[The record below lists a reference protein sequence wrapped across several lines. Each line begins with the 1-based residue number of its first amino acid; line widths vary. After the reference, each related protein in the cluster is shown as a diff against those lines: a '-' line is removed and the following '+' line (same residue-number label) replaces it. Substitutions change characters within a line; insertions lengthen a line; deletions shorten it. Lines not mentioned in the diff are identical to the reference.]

1 MTTVTIPQSNL
12 EALTELV
19 DHFEDRAG
27 FFAGCIQDYDRSG
40 QSGMAALFRG
50 KAEAYE
56 TAHDLLVEA
65 LRLKA

>member
-27 FFAGCIQDYDRSG
+27 FFAGCVQDYDRVG
-40 QSGMAALFRG
+40 QSRLAGMYRG